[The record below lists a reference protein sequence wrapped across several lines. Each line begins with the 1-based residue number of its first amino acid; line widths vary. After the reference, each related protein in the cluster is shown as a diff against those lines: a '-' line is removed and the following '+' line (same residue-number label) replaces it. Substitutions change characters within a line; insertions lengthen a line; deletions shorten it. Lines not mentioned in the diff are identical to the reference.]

1 MTDEGPSG
9 LPRSPGDDDRLWLS
23 VMNKMDE
30 TWAELVGQQVELERK
45 NAELEG
51 AHAFMAGVFD
61 SMSDVLVACD
71 TALRVVR
78 TNQAAE
84 RLFPAGAD
92 GLAGRLLTELVDA
105 RSPTTAA
112 DVANAI
118 ARRQRLEDR
127 EFMLAAAAGPMPF
140 AVNGTVLYDARRRP
154 SGVVLAAR
162 PLGELRRAYTELD
175 RAHRSLKDA
184 QAQLVQAEKMA
195 SLGRLV
201 AGVAHELNNPISFV
215 YGNAHTLRRFTRR
228 LEAYLAAIHA
238 HPRAADFARQRQ
250 DLRIDMVLSELDGA
264 LSGIVEGA
272 ERVRDIVADLRR
284 FSADRRAPGTP
295 FDLAGVA
302 RTALD
307 WVLATCGR
315 SVTVH
320 ADLDST
326 LEVDGHAGQMQQV
339 VMNLV
344 QNAVDAMEGIEHPAL
359 DIAGARRG
367 GRVCLTIRDNGPGI
381 APEIMDRIF
390 DPFFTT
396 KPVGKGTGLGLAIC
410 YRMVTEHGG
419 LLAASRHP
427 AGGTTMT
434 LDLPAFMP
442 DDGHGNTGGMGA

>member
-1 MTDEGPSG
+1 MTDAVQPTASRP
-9 LPRSPGDDDRLWLS
+9 LVDDDQLWLS

-30 TWAELVGQQVELERK
+30 TWAELVGQQIELERK

-84 RLFPAGAD
+84 RLFPGGVD
-92 GLAGRLLTELVDA
+92 GLVGRLLTELVDPH
-105 RSPTTAA
+105 SPTTVA
-112 DVANAI
+112 DVANTI
-118 ARRQRLEDR
+118 VRRQRLEDR
-127 EFMLAAAAGPMPF
+127 EFILAAAGGPMPF
-140 AVNGTVLYDARRRP
+140 AVNGTVLYDGRGRP

-228 LEAYLAAIHA
+228 LETYLAAVHA
-238 HPRAADFARQRQ
+238 DPRAADFARPREE
-250 DLRIDMVLSELDGA
+250 LRIDMVLSELDGA

-284 FSADRRAPGTP
+284 FSSDRRTPGTI
-295 FDLAGVA
+295 FDLADVA

-315 SVTVH
+315 PVTVH
-320 ADLDST
+320 ADLDGA

-339 VMNLV
+339 IMNLV
-344 QNAVDAMEGIEHPAL
+344 QNAVDAVEGSDSPTI
-359 DIAGARRG
+359 DIAGTRWG

-419 LLAASRHP
+419 MLAASRHP

-442 DDGHGNTGGMGA
+442 DEGPDNSRTEA